1 MLEEDDDGGV
11 DLYGLMQA
19 RLGAGGGVWAGRA
32 GGRLLVHTAT
42 SLPTDLLHTANA
54 ASTSLPT
61 DTQTHPQC
69 YSQQDKKAKSIQ
81 DRQIP
86 KWQYNKFTLYQC
98 FKPHQWYQRHT
109 QCLQKKIFIEYQ
121 SITQVRHS
129 MVFFVKTLSVLLWK
143 SWKMIHQ

>member
-69 YSQQDKKAKSIQ
+69 SSLNETKRQNLYKIDKCQNGNTTS
-81 DRQIP
+81 
-86 KWQYNKFTLYQC
+86 
-98 FKPHQWYQRHT
+98 
-109 QCLQKKIFIEYQ
+109 
-121 SITQVRHS
+121 
-129 MVFFVKTLSVLLWK
+129 
-143 SWKMIHQ
+143 